1 MQNMINAVIFMA
13 LFDGKDIFRFRDDT
27 DRAVIS
33 VVIVTDA
40 ADITFRQVLAYLAAM
55 DIFSGLDDCIGKQLR
70 LSVRK
75 RKHVK
80 CQTLCA
86 FSAYSRQRSKFIDQV
101 FH

>member
-1 MQNMINAVIFMA
+1 MTDGRQCSVQNMINAVIFMA

-55 DIFSGLDDCIGKQLR
+55 DIFSGLDDCIGKSLVSAMLFMWR
-70 LSVRK
+70 SV
-75 RKHVK
+75 
-80 CQTLCA
+80 LE
-86 FSAYSRQRSKFIDQV
+86 SR
-101 FH
+101 